1 MIICQNFSINLELF
15 VEKINIH
22 HAFKLYS
29 HDLFLYSPVKT
40 DVCKR
45 CATYDREKSPKS
57 KQVREKHNIHVKE
70 ADHMK
75 LRMTDAERNCGTN
88 VVTVDKATKRKIYY
102 KGLQGNMKK
111 PEPAEP
117 EPAEPEP
124 AEPDPAEPKPAEPEP
139 EQSKDEEKDNVNNAE
154 SSTNTEKASHSK
166 QSTTLTEDPVICDDS
181 VAHIATDMMQIQNLP
196 KLPINFAYYKSKV
209 TSQIIIP
216 ILKRKII
223 IL

>member
-1 MIICQNFSINLELF
+1 MG
-15 VEKINIH
+15 
-22 HAFKLYS
+22 
-29 HDLFLYSPVKT
+29 
-40 DVCKR
+40 
-45 CATYDREKSPKS
+45 KS

-111 PEPAEP
+111 PKPAEAEAEPAEP
-117 EPAEPEP
+117 G
-124 AEPDPAEPKPAEPEP
+124 PAEPKPAEPEP

-154 SSTNTEKASHSK
+154 SSTNTEKTSHSK
-166 QSTTLTEDPVICDDS
+166 QSTTLTEDPEICNDS
-181 VAHIATDMMQIQNLP
+181 VVHIATDMMQIQNLP

-209 TSQIIIP
+209 TSQI
-216 ILKRKII
+216 
-223 IL
+223 